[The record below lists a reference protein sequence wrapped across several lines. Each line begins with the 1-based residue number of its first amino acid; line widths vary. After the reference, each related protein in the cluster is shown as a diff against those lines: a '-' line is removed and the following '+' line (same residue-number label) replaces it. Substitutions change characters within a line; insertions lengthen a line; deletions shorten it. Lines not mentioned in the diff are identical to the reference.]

1 MGRSKTG
8 GKYLTPETLWD
19 FFIAYK
25 EDVKANPFVRVEQK
39 KGMVNI
45 PKGAT
50 EKQIQAAMSATVELP
65 LQRPLTFDGFR
76 NYLYTNG
83 SVKRFDDY
91 YYNNHGD
98 YSAFIDVCGRIRSE
112 IRQDQ
117 IEGGM
122 CMIYNPSITQ
132 RLNGLV
138 EKSEVKVENIEL
150 TMNLK

>member
-1 MGRSKTG
+1 MGRGKTG
-8 GKYLTPETLWD
+8 GKYLTPEKLWD

-25 EDVKANPFVRVEQK
+25 AEVKANPILKHVFVGKDGDSKEQK
-39 KGMVNI
+39 F
-45 PKGAT
+45 
-50 EKQIQAAMSATVELP
+50 E
-65 LQRPLTFDGFR
+65 RPLTFDGFR

-98 YSAFIDVCGRIRSE
+98 YSTFIDVCGRIRSE

-138 EKSEVKVENIEL
+138 EKTENKHEISEIIVKHES
-150 TMNLK
+150 